1 MATTSNNSYVT
12 KGILTYYDTKAKAWT
27 EEKISGAIAGLGNV
41 LTIKERVDNVEA
53 LPKSANVGDVYTV
66 GASDAAEF
74 EEYYWNGTRWEFMGL
89 TRANLDDYI
98 TNVQLYKGAEG
109 TGTAAIPAE
118 GTLLYPLYLSVKTN
132 ADNIAAVTERVT
144 AAETD
149 IDNIEGR
156 VSTAENDIDAVEVAI
171 NGEGGV
177 VERVTAAETAVNDL
191 DDAING
197 VGGAIERI
205 AAVEAKVAEEMSTDD
220 IDALFATT

>member
-1 MATTSNNSYVT
+1 MATTANNSYVT

-27 EEKISGAIAGLGNV
+27 QEKISGAIAGLGNV

-53 LPKSANVGDVYTV
+53 LPKSASVGDVYTV

-74 EEYYWNGTRWEFMGL
+74 AEYYWNGTKWEFMGL

-109 TGTAAIPAE
+109 TGTASTPAE
-118 GTLLYPLYLSVKTN
+118 GTLLYPLYLAVKTN
-132 ADNIAAVTERVT
+132 ADNIT
-144 AAETD
+144 ALT
-149 IDNIEGR
+149 
-156 VSTAENDIDAVEVAI
+156 
-171 NGEGGV
+171 
-177 VERVTAAETAVNDL
+177 ERVTAAETAVNDL

-197 VGGAIERI
+197 AGGAVERI
-205 AAVEAKVAEEMSTDD
+205 AAVEAKVAEEMTTDD

>member
-12 KGILTYYDTKAKAWT
+12 KGTLVYYDTKVKSWT

-53 LPKSANVGDVYTV
+53 LPSNAKVGDVYTV
-66 GASDAAEF
+66 GAADAAEF
-74 EEYYWNGTRWEFMGL
+74 EEYYWNGTKWEYMGV
-89 TRANLDDYI
+89 TRANLDGYVTD
-98 TNVQLYKGAEG
+98 VQLYKGAEG

-118 GTLLYPLYLSVKTN
+118 GTLLYPLYLTVKTN
-132 ADNIAAVTERVT
+132 ADNIAALTERVT
-144 AAETD
+144 ATETD
-149 IDNIEGR
+149 IDNLEGR
-156 VSTAENDIDAVEVAI
+156 VATAENDIDAVEVAI
-171 NGEGGV
+171 NGEGGIA
-177 VERVTAAETAVNDL
+177 ERVTAAEASVNDL

-197 VGGAIERI
+197 AGGAIERI

>member
-1 MATTSNNSYVT
+1 MATTSNASYVT

-53 LPKSANVGDVYTV
+53 LPSNAKVGDVYTV
-66 GASDAAEF
+66 GAVDAAEY
-74 EEYYWNGTRWEFMGL
+74 EEYYWNGTKWEYMGV
-89 TRANLDDYI
+89 TRANLDGYI
-98 TNVQLYKGAEG
+98 TDVQLYKGAEG

-144 AAETD
+144 AAET
-149 IDNIEGR
+149 
-156 VSTAENDIDAVEVAI
+156 
-171 NGEGGV
+171 
-177 VERVTAAETAVNDL
+177 AVNDL

-197 VGGAIERI
+197 AGGAIERI